1 MKFIQS
7 NHIQYTERGGGDINW
22 GIQGEYPFADGD
34 VQSSMI
40 LDKCMKL
47 VTKKTLWYS
56 CIHFV
61 SVQIM
66 IV

>member
-7 NHIQYTERGGGDINW
+7 NHIQYTERGWGDIIW
-22 GIQGEYPFADGD
+22 GIHGEYPFADGD

-40 LDKCMKL
+40 LDECMKM
-47 VTKKTLWYS
+47 VTKKTQWYS
-56 CIHFV
+56 SV
-61 SVQIM
+61 NLASVQIM

>member
-7 NHIQYTERGGGDINW
+7 THIQYTERGGGDIIW
-22 GIQGEYPFADGD
+22 GIQGKYPFADED

-40 LDKCMKL
+40 LDECMKL

-56 CIHFV
+56 CINLV
-61 SVQIM
+61 SVHIM